1 MKASLSRFPNV
12 IRYLMMIR
20 TRMMSGG
27 LETQPLVINK
37 IIGRE
42 TACNPT
48 KISARLAVQIA

>member
-1 MKASLSRFPNV
+1 
-12 IRYLMMIR
+12 
-20 TRMMSGG
+20 MSDG

-42 TACNPT
+42 TACNTT